1 MVASTLVPVGS
12 LESVFSV
19 VGVLELVFCLVL
31 VIASI
36 VKKKAFGVITCIS
49 LLALGAAWVGLERGN
64 SYVGDDGGHPF
75 KASKGWEILWRWSD
89 GTYNDAPQWGWDCS
103 ESTMAESKKERYYSM
118 HINGGVS
125 PQFFHP
131 DSLWVAPLI
140 GVVLAFIITPQ
151 LWPVW
156 YLLLNWALS
165 HDD

>member
-1 MVASTLVPVGS
+1 MCAEAVGS
-12 LESVFSV
+12 WKCVFSV
-19 VGVLELVFCLVL
+19 VGILELVFCLTL

-36 VKKKAFGVITCIS
+36 VKKRAFGIITCIS

-75 KASKGWEILWRWSD
+75 KTSKGWEIMWKWD
-89 GTYNDAPQWGWDCS
+89 NGTYHLEPEYGNWYDEDA
-103 ESTMAESKKERYYSM
+103 KKERYYAM
-118 HINGGVS
+118 HINREVS

-140 GVVLAFIITPQ
+140 GVVLAFLITPQ

-156 YLLLNWALS
+156 YLLLNWALN
-165 HDD
+165 HED